1 MTSTAEWLFPVVR
14 GLISATLLLLVG
26 LQVTDRIVARRVTG
40 SDPLIDAS
48 VAGWFTRLPGLLAW
62 FLLMLSLTRGALQVL
77 SFVDPGEQVTPELIR
92 GLLWQGIWGDAW
104 VLQSSAALALLAT
117 SWLLRSNQRLRRSAS
132 VLLVAAVLWGQTGMG
147 HPADEIWGSIP
158 GRVVDFLHLFGGG
171 LWLGTLAALALTVF
185 PALWSEERIA
195 LLAAVV
201 RDFSI
206 PARLGALLL
215 LLSGA
220 LATWTYTGSLAVI
233 PVTAWGQLL
242 LVKLACLTGVV
253 ALGWWNWRV
262 VTPALEGAHEMAPAR
277 LRRAVTIELLLGFA
291 MLVITAYLVAAPL
304 PIHAG

>member
-14 GLISATLLLLVG
+14 GLITMTLLLLVG
-26 LQVTDRIVARRVTG
+26 IQVSDRIAARRLTG
-40 SDPLIDAS
+40 RDPSIDAS
-48 VAGWFTRLPGLLAW
+48 IAGWSARLPGLLAW
-62 FLLMLSLTRGALQVL
+62 FLLMLSITRGALQVL
-77 SFVDPGEQVTPELIR
+77 SFVDPGEQVTTDLIR
-92 GLLWQGIWGDAW
+92 GMLWQGTWGDAW

-117 SWLLRSNQRLRRSAS
+117 SWLLRSNVPLRRGAS
-132 VLLVAAVLWGQTGMG
+132 LLLVTAVLWAQTGMG
-147 HPADEIWGSIP
+147 HPADEIWGSLP
-158 GRVVDFLHLFGGG
+158 GRLVDFTHLIGGG

-185 PALWSEERIA
+185 PTLWSEDRIA
-195 LLAAVV
+195 LLAGVV

-220 LATWTYTGSLAVI
+220 LTTWTYTGSLAVI
-233 PVTAWGQLL
+233 PTTVWGQLL
-242 LVKLACLTGVV
+242 LVKLACLAGVV

-262 VTPALEGAHEMAPAR
+262 VTPALEGAHAVAPAR